1 MRLRIFAV
9 VTATV
14 LAFGSP
20 AEAKGPSALTIMG
33 VGVDRPIVLEDDSP
47 SWSSIVNESVFF
59 DAAFSSTEIFGGLA
73 FAKARSSAAYVDLG
87 PRLRL
92 TWSVYWDT
100 HTPHHLVQDLY
111 PDAPGGPLLYT
122 PAGQSLYDQRTMGGW
137 YRARSVFV
145 AALESAGVPSP
156 AELRTARTAFSS
168 YMRPTT
174 SGLIAR
180 W

>member
-1 MRLRIFAV
+1 MKLRIVAV

-14 LAFGSP
+14 IAFGSP
-20 AEAKGPSALTIMG
+20 AEAKGPSALTITG
-33 VGVDRPIVLEDDSP
+33 VGVDRPIVLEDDSLVWP
-47 SWSSIVNESVFF
+47 SIVNESVFF

-73 FAKARSSAAYVDLG
+73 FAKARSTSAHVDLG

-100 HTPHHLVQDLY
+100 NRPHHLVQDLY

-122 PAGQSLYDQRTMGGW
+122 PAGQTLYDQKTLGGW
-137 YRARSVFV
+137 YRARAVFV
-145 AALESAGVPSP
+145 AALETAGVPSA

-168 YMRPTT
+168 YVRPTA
-174 SGLIAR
+174 SGPVAR